1 MLDFAAVPELRE
13 IRAGNDLRAQVLREL
28 GLTKIRLLTNNPRK
42 IAGIQGYGLELVES
56 VPLVS
61 MRAGE

>member
-1 MLDFAAVPELRE
+1 
-13 IRAGNDLRAQVLREL
+13 LREL
-28 GLTKIRLLTNNPRK
+28 GLCKIRLLTNNPRK

-61 MRAGE
+61 MQKSS

>member
-1 MLDFAAVPELRE
+1 
-13 IRAGNDLRAQVLREL
+13 
-28 GLTKIRLLTNNPRK
+28 LTNNPRK

-61 MRAGE
+61 MQRLV